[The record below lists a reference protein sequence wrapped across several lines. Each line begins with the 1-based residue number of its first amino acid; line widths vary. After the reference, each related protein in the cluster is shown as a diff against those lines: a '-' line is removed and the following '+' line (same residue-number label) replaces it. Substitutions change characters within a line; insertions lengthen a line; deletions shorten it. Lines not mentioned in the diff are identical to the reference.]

1 MEAFRLFLEKLRKG
15 IADYYGEAYRVEIN
29 EIQKNNG
36 IVYRGVTITSRDSN
50 LSPTIYT
57 EQLYE
62 QYKDGRPLSGI
73 VQEVIR
79 IYEDNKIEGGIDEGF
94 FADFSQVRERIVC
107 KLINY
112 EKNRELL
119 ASVPYVRFLN
129 LALVCY
135 CSILHDTFGSATI
148 LVRWGNLK
156 LWGVDERALF
166 DLAVENTRRILTP
179 QIRDMDQIMSEEDGE
194 LHRKEGQMHM
204 YVLTNNRKLFGAVC
218 ILYPEV
224 LRQFS
229 RQISKN
235 FYILPSSVH
244 EVILI
249 PEEDNLYGKEFEK
262 LVRSVNRMQV
272 EPEEVLSD
280 SVYYYDR
287 AREKITIL

>member
-1 MEAFRLFLEKLRKG
+1 MTAFRLFLEKLRKG
-15 IADYYGEAYRVEIN
+15 VEDYYGEAYHVEIN

-36 IVYRGVTITSRDSN
+36 IVYRGVTITSGDSN

-94 FADFSQVRERIVC
+94 FADFSQARERIVC

-156 LWGVDERALF
+156 LWGVDARVLF
-166 DLAVENTRRILTP
+166 DLAVENTRRILSP
-179 QIRDMDQIMSEEDGE
+179 QIRDMDQIMSEEVGE
-194 LHRKEGQMHM
+194 IHRKEGQMQM

-249 PEEDNLYGKEFEK
+249 PEEDKLYGKEFEK